1 MKSVQLVL
9 LTCLIWG
16 ASFSATAAVTASLD
30 RNQIA
35 PGETV
40 RLLLQHD
47 GSADS
52 QPDIRPL
59 RPDFDVLGTSSGS
72 SMQIINGHSSSQTQ
86 MTLTLAPK
94 HDGKIVIP
102 PLQWDNQQS
111 AALELTVASASGKQG
126 AASSADTSHV
136 FLTATPDQKQPYVQ
150 AAIVLTVRL
159 YADEPIYQ
167 ASLSLPA
174 GDDVLVK
181 QLGEDRQTTELRN
194 GRSYQVVER
203 KYLLFPQRSG
213 KLSIDGPVLDA
224 QVPDTGSNDPFG
236 SDPFFSNA
244 FGRLPIAGMMNAT
257 RPVHLSAKRIEL
269 NVLPRPASAT
279 GPNWLPAQSVTL
291 EEAWRPDAQTLHV
304 GEPITRHLHLAA
316 LALTGAQLP
325 DMSTL
330 MSVPDGM
337 KTYPDQAKIADAPQ
351 GSTVM
356 GSRDQDI
363 ALIAQRPGHYVLPAV
378 KLSWWDTVHNAP
390 REVMLPAHSLD
401 ILAAAAGSA
410 EPAPSPQAMPLQSI
424 RPDANVPASAKPVQP
439 ARPAGLWQWVSLALA
454 LLWLATILVWWYSR
468 RRVQP
473 PAVPAASGVESAN
486 VNAGHAFR
494 AFRQACLENDAPA
507 ARRHLI
513 AWAGSVWPIEPP
525 TGLHALSRR
534 LSDDKLTDALMQL
547 DRACYTED
555 AWQGATLAALLTAM
569 PVEMPAHVQSKPRLP
584 DLYS

>member
-1 MKSVQLVL
+1 MKPARFVL
-9 LTCLIWG
+9 LMFLICS
-16 ASFSATAAVTASLD
+16 ASCSASAAVTASLD

-52 QPDIRPL
+52 QPDISPL
-59 RPDFDVLGTSSGS
+59 RRDFDVLGTSSGS
-72 SMQIINGHSSSQTQ
+72 SVQIINGHTSSQTQ
-86 MTLTLAPK
+86 MSLTLAPK

-102 PLQWDNQQS
+102 PLQWDNQRT
-111 AALELTVASASGKQG
+111 AALVLTVASASGKQG

-167 ASLSLPA
+167 ASLNLPA
-174 GDDVLVK
+174 GDDVLIK
-181 QLGEDRQTTELRN
+181 QLGEDRQTTESRN

-224 QVPDTGSNDPFG
+224 QVPDTSDPFG
-236 SDPFFSNA
+236 NDPFFSNA

-257 RPVHLSAKRIEL
+257 RPLHLLAKRIEL

-291 EEAWRPDAQTLHV
+291 EEAWHPDAQTMHV

-330 MSVPDGM
+330 MSAPDGI

-351 GSTVM
+351 GATVL

-378 KLSWWDTVHNAP
+378 KLSWWDMARNVQ
-390 REVMLPAHSLD
+390 REVVLPPHALN
-401 ILAAAAGSA
+401 ILPGGSA
-410 EPAPSPQAMPLQSI
+410 EPVPSQQATPLQSV
-424 RPDANVPASAKPVQP
+424 RPEVPAMSVQS
-439 ARPAGLWQWVSLALA
+439 ARPAGLWQWISLALA
-454 LLWLATILVWWYSR
+454 LLWLLTILAWWYSR

-473 PAVPAASGVESAN
+473 SPVAVSSVGIDADE
-486 VNAGHAFR
+486 AFR
-494 AFRQACLENDAPA
+494 AFRQACLENDAHA

-513 AWAGSVWPIEPP
+513 AWAGSVWPDKPP

-534 LSDDKLTDALMQL
+534 LDDDKLTDALGQL
-547 DRACYTED
+547 DRACYTGD
-555 AWQGATLAALLTAM
+555 AWQGATLAALLTAP
-569 PVEMPAHVQSKPRLP
+569 PVKNRLPDQHKPSIP